1 MTQTLYSQF
10 FSIFPLNLGIADFIF
25 FSIVFAGILVII
37 LMSNNIGRKIVRVI
51 QAVGGTAMGVD
62 AALNL
67 HDIFKGSQSPQ
78 GGDSNTQG
86 TSNDSSNQGSGS
98 NSSNQKS
105 SDNSGNQ
112 SSSDSSSNQSSGNSS
127 SNQGSSGNT
136 LMRVLKGTLLK
147 LRFYLILNFSSRH
160 DIKFSY
166 FPIML
171 LSLLGKNIP
180 QDMEPLFNFT
190 ASMLLLTLAV
200 FFTVFRIILY
210 FFSIYYLDK
219 YNIYD
224 RYPKYQKWIKR
235 MEKIRAYSIF
245 TEIII
250 FFVLIILMLS
260 LCVFMLWVLL
270 Q

>member
-37 LMSNNIGRKIVRVI
+37 LMSNNIGSKIVRVI

-98 NSSNQKS
+98 NSSNQNS

-147 LRFYLILNFSSRH
+147 LRFILSVSSPYS
-160 DIKFSY
+160 IKFSY
-166 FPIML
+166 FPLML
-171 LSLLGKNIP
+171 LNLLGKNIP

-190 ASMLLLTLAV
+190 GSMLILTLAV
-200 FFTVFRIILY
+200 FFSILRIILY
-210 FFSIYYLDK
+210 FFSVYYLDK

-224 RYPKYQKWIKR
+224 RYPKYRKCIKR
-235 MEKIRAYSIF
+235 MEKIRAYSIY

-250 FFVLIILMLS
+250 LFVIVFLMLF